1 MKTKTNIMDKIK
13 SAILK
18 WLGLDYVV
26 NKLDN
31 VSHDLYN
38 KDWSNDI
45 MPCIDYREL
54 SRELDYGSIPISAR
68 DIANEFDTDDI
79 AREVDYYSLASEID
93 MYDLAGHIEMSDLA
107 YNIDKDD
114 LASSMDMEDEIAKS
128 LEVYFEG
135 DNMNEFARI
144 VADKIADRDGMQQ
157 LVSEEVENQGVN
169 TISTDAVQSMID
181 TAIQQFADS
190 LEVMVSAK
198 LNINK

>member
-1 MKTKTNIMDKIK
+1 MDKIK

-31 VSHDLYN
+31 VSEDLYN

-45 MPCIDYREL
+45 SSCINYREL
-54 SRELDYGSIPISAR
+54 SRELDYGSIPISIREVAS
-68 DIANEFDTDDI
+68 EFDTDDI
-79 AREVDYYSLASEID
+79 AREVDHYSIASEID
-93 MYDLAGHIEMSDLA
+93 MYDLASSIEMSDLA
-107 YNIDKDD
+107 YSIDKDD
-114 LASSMDMEDEIAKS
+114 LASSMDMDDEIAKS
-128 LEVYFEG
+128 LEAYFEG

-169 TISTDAVQSMID
+169 NISTDAVQSMID
-181 TAIQQFADS
+181 TAIQRFADS

>member
-13 SAILK
+13 NAILK

-45 MPCIDYREL
+45 TPCIDYREL
-54 SRELDYGSIPISAR
+54 SRELDYGSIPISIR
-68 DIANEFDTDDI
+68 EVANEFDTDDI
-79 AREVDYYSLASEID
+79 ASEVDHYSIASEID
-93 MYDLAGHIEMSDLA
+93 MYDLASHIDMSDLA
-107 YNIDKDD
+107 YSIDTESVAEQIDYEKLQEQLTDALD
-114 LASSMDMEDEIAKS
+114 MDILAQTVSE
-128 LEVYFEG
+128 
-135 DNMNEFARI
+135 
-144 VADKIADRDGMQQ
+144 KIADRDGMHQ
-157 LVSEEVENQGVN
+157 LISEEIENQGVG

>member
-1 MKTKTNIMDKIK
+1 MDKIK

-31 VSHDLYN
+31 VSEDLYN
-38 KDWSNDI
+38 KDWSEDI
-45 MPCIDYREL
+45 SPCIDYREL

-79 AREVDYYSLASEID
+79 AREVNHYSIASEID
-93 MYDLAGHIEMSDLA
+93 MYELPSDIDISDLA
-107 YNIDKDD
+107 YAIDKDD

-169 TISTDAVQSMID
+169 GISTDAVQSMID